1 MSIAICVE
9 ECVMSFSIYEFP
21 LNEKVRNYLRVE
33 HLFNALHDPDK
44 ICKEHTEIQFFRDF
58 FTLLD
63 LIERIDLKTEL
74 MRDLNNYLIVLDAWL
89 EFPDVDQRALNHTK
103 NHVWDVINRLKST
116 TRIGKTLK
124 ADKFLMAIRQRF
136 SIPGAT
142 CSFDLPKLH
151 YWLNLEDEEKLT
163 DCQRWLNDL
172 VLLEDC
178 VKIALSF
185 IRNRKPLNEENAP
198 NGFYQGIADNK
209 VELIRIEQTKNKG
222 YYPTLSG
229 NKYRYSIRFMR
240 FNTEENQS
248 SSMDETIIFKMAGC

>member
-1 MSIAICVE
+1 
-9 ECVMSFSIYEFP
+9 MSFAVYEFP

-33 HLFNALHDPDK
+33 HLFNALHDPNK
-44 ICKEHTEIQFFRDF
+44 ICKQHTEIQFFRDF

-74 MRDLNNYLIVLDAWL
+74 VRDLKNYIIVLDAWL
-89 EFPDVDQRALNHTK
+89 EFPDVDQDALNTTK
-103 NHVWDVINRLKST
+103 NDVLDVLNRLKNT
-116 TRIGKTLK
+116 TRIGKELK
-124 ADKFLMAIRQRF
+124 ADKFLTAIRQRF

-151 YWLNLEDEEKLT
+151 YWLSLEDEAKLA
-163 DCQRWLNDL
+163 DCQRWLSDL

-178 VKIALSF
+178 VNVALSF
-185 IRNRKPLNEENAP
+185 IRNRKSLSEENAP
-198 NGFYQGIADNK
+198 NGFYQGVADTK
-209 VELIRIEQTKNKG
+209 VELIRVEQAKNKG

-240 FNTEENQS
+240 FTPAENQS
-248 SSMDETIIFKMAGC
+248 SSMEETITFKMAGC